1 MNNSLLNAPG
11 PDRIVLAGDWD
22 ANTHRACSVVQYAAI
37 RGISTVVQLGDFGIA
52 TGGEWLTRFL
62 DALEVACDRYGVTV
76 VFLDGNH
83 EYYPDLTAIPVDQ
96 ATGMRMVRPHVYHLP
111 RGLRW
116 RWHDTTWM
124 ALGGAHS
131 IDRPDR
137 KEGVSW
143 WPAEHLTADDVHRAI
158 APGPVDVMLCHDA
171 PSGAPIPG
179 LSPKG
184 FPAAQIAAADRHR
197 DLLATVV
204 DATRPAL
211 LFHGH
216 YHIRYD
222 GLRGSTTVI
231 GLADDSAPLDENTL
245 VLNLTGHRP
254 MRQ

>member
-1 MNNSLLNAPG
+1 MNTSPLTPPG

-22 ANTHRACSVVQYAAI
+22 ANTHRACSVVQYAGI
-37 RGISTVVQLGDFGIA
+37 REISTVVQLGDFGIA

-62 DALEVACDRYGVTV
+62 DALDAACAQYAVTV
-76 VFLDGNH
+76 LVVDGNH
-83 EYYPDLTAIPVDQ
+83 EHFPSLKAIPIDP
-96 ATGMRMVRPHVYHLP
+96 ATGMRPLRPHVHHLP

-143 WPAEHLTADDVHRAI
+143 WPDEHLTDDEVHDAI

-171 PSGAPIPG
+171 PAGAPIPG
-179 LSPKG
+179 LSPTG

-197 DLLATVV
+197 ELVAHVV
-204 DATRPAL
+204 DATSPAL

-216 YHIRYD
+216 YHIRYS
-222 GLRGSTTVI
+222 GLRHNTTII
-231 GLADDSAPLDENTL
+231 GLADDSAPLNENIL

-254 MRQ
+254 IRH